1 MRPLLLFL
9 LALLVFSP
17 SLEAKKP
24 KKPKEPKEP
33 PPRAEQFLVPAKD
46 SPAFKHY
53 KQRSKNEISKLLYLL
68 ERFHNTE
75 FKVIYDGTTYDANT
89 AIDLS
94 RAYITQNYHGEKAL
108 SWIRINAN
116 RSTPKGAVIYMT
128 FPNGKKRP
136 LRDVLIEELA
146 ALEKIYQPLK

>member
-75 FKVIYDGTTYDANT
+75 FKVIYDGKMKENVDLVNGDIVVVPTTIWGGISDFLAD
-89 AIDLS
+89 I
-94 RAYITQNYHGEKAL
+94 
-108 SWIRINAN
+108 INPASHAA
-116 RSTPKGAVIYMT
+116 RVAAVT
-128 FPNGKKRP
+128 
-136 LRDVLIEELA
+136 VL
-146 ALEKIYQPLK
+146 